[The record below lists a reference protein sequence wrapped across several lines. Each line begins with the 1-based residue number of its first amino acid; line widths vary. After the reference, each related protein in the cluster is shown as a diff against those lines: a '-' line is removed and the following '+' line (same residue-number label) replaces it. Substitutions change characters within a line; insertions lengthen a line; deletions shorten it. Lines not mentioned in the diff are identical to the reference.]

1 MVRLAYQSKVE
12 AEPMARRSTHTHDE
26 LRELVL
32 QCAQAII
39 EENGLGRLS
48 AREIARRVGY
58 SPGTLYNLF
67 ESIPDLILHIEA
79 RVLADLRNALAGA
92 MDEAPPERAVRSLVD
107 TYFAFT
113 RARPRLWSV
122 LFEHHVS
129 RNTVLP
135 AWYMETVE
143 GLLEEVERAL
153 RPAMPEADPAAL
165 RRSARLLWTILHGIT
180 MLATAHKLS
189 GVLTEPVQLMVDEF
203 LTIYLRGLRQ
213 AADGADRE

>member
-1 MVRLAYQSKVE
+1 
-12 AEPMARRSTHTHDE
+12 MAQLSDTQ
-26 LRELVL
+26 LIILNAAAQRED
-32 QCAQAII
+32 
-39 EENGLGRLS
+39 R
-48 AREIARRVGY
+48 IALPLPANLKGGAATRV
-58 SPGTLYNLF
+58 
-67 ESIPDLILHIEA
+67 
-79 RVLADLRNALAGA
+79 
-92 MDEAPPERAVRSLVD
+92 VD
-107 TYFAFT
+107 TMIAK
-113 RARPRLWSV
+113 
-122 LFEHHVS
+122 
-129 RNTVLP
+129 
-135 AWYMETVE
+135 